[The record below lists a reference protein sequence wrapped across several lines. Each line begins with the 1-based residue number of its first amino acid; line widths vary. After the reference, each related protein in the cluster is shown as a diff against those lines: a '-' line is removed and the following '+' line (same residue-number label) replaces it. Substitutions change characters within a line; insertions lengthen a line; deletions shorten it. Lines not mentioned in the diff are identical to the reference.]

1 MGKNIMQTKAKIPLG
16 IKTIIGFHLLNII
29 LWTIGQGGAVISYDT
44 VAEWGL
50 QDLRNIIDPAIVEV
64 NKAIGLADM
73 IILIPLFIVSVFGL
87 WRKKFYGIIFSW
99 LALGI
104 TLYWPT
110 VFFCSQYFYG
120 EGGIKH
126 AHTPISTI
134 ILLSVILIF
143 ALWSCWYLI
152 KNYKKLNY

>member
-1 MGKNIMQTKAKIPLG
+1 MQIKTKIPFG
-16 IKTIIGFHLLNII
+16 IKAIIGFHLLNII

-50 QDLRNIIDPAIVEV
+50 QDLRNLIDPAIVEV
-64 NKAIGLADM
+64 NKAVGLADM

-110 VFFCSQYFYG
+110 VFLCSQYFYG

-126 AHTPISTI
+126 VYTPISTI
-134 ILLSVILIF
+134 IFLSVILIF
-143 ALWSCWYLI
+143 ALWSCCYLTI
-152 KNYKKLNY
+152 NYKKLNY